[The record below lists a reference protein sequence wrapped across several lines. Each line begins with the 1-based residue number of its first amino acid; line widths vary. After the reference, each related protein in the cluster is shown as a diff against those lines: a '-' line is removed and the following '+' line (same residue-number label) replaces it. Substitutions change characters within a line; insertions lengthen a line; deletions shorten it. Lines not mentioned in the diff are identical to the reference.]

1 MGEKMNGLVN
11 LLADKATLKQEV
23 FENTLNT
30 FHEMRD
36 IVFEITEKIKAAE
49 EINLDKVRVEFEHI
63 NDYEFQLKVGGDV
76 IVFMMQTN
84 VVALPF
90 DNYQQKSKYIKKDWK
105 RAYFGQIM
113 IYDFIADSLKFNRV
127 DDVGYLIE
135 RIFLNLDNHFLVE
148 GLKNIAYQYPDIAK
162 NKVDRKTLE
171 HLVEEAI
178 YVSIETDLISTS
190 YADNFNMTVEQR
202 MVKRGKVAGKKV
214 GFQMSSDG

>member
-1 MGEKMNGLVN
+1 MGEKMNELVN

-23 FENTLNT
+23 FENTLDI
-30 FHEMRD
+30 FHEVRD
-36 IVFEITEKIKAAE
+36 IVIAISEKIKTNDK
-49 EINLDKVRVEFEHI
+49 INLDKVRVEFEHI

-90 DNYQQKSKYIKKDWK
+90 DNVHQKSKYIKKDWK

-113 IYDFIADSLKFNRV
+113 IYDFIADSLRFNRV

-135 RIFLNLDNHFLVE
+135 RIFINLDNHFMVE

-162 NKVDRKTLE
+162 NLIDKTILE
-171 HLVEEAI
+171 RLVEEAI

-202 MVKRGKVAGKKV
+202 MVKRGKIAGKKV
-214 GFQMSSDG
+214 GFQMSSEG